1 MTREELLAFIDQ
13 RRLGVLTTIGP
24 SGGPQAALVGIA
36 ITLELELIFD
46 TVQKSRKAANL
57 AREPRVALVLGWEG
71 EQTVQYEGLAR
82 RISSTELGPYHEV
95 YFRKFPDGPD
105 RLKWEGIQYYVVT
118 PKWIRYSDYDAAP
131 PLIVEQTFS

>member
-1 MTREELLAFIDQ
+1 VTREELLASLDKS
-13 RRLGVLTTIGP
+13 RLGVLTTIGP
-24 SGGPQAALVGIA
+24 DGGPQAALVGIA
-36 ITLELELIFD
+36 ITPELEIIFD

-57 AREPRVALVLGWEG
+57 TREPRVAFVLGWEG
-71 EQTVQYEGLAR
+71 EQTVQYEGVAR

-95 YFRKFPDGPD
+95 YFHKFPDGPD

-131 PLIVEQTFS
+131 PQIIEQAFS